1 MSTQTSD
8 SQLLR
13 FQIDPQPGESL
24 RGCSAIAQ
32 SAMPRGRTNVIVF
45 GLYAGVA
52 LAAYFLTPTTTLT
65 TFAIGLVAV
74 AGTIIALQAEGRS
87 QIRRLQENDPH
98 SRETYFVELSPE
110 GIHTWCLHVD
120 ARYPWAEFA
129 KTTENKEFYLFVR
142 ASGTGAAIPK
152 RVLNAASEATL
163 RAHIHQWSPDRGA
176 ALAREVT

>member
-1 MSTQTSD
+1 MSTLISD
-8 SQLLR
+8 SRPLR

-32 SAMPRGRTNVIVF
+32 SAMSRARTNVIVF

-98 SRETYFVELSPE
+98 SLETYFVELGPE
-110 GIHTWCLHVD
+110 GIHTWCSHVD
-120 ARYPWAEFA
+120 ARYPWQEFT

-142 ASGTGAAIPK
+142 PSGTGAAIPK
-152 RVLNAASEATL
+152 RLLDNASEAAL
-163 RAHIHQWSPDRGA
+163 RAQIRQWSPDRGA
-176 ALAREVT
+176 ALARDDQ